1 MVTILMMSAKLANQ
15 GRLKIKIFQQKGY
28 EVIILEY
35 EATSKIFSRNS
46 NYILDVVMWVK
57 SGNISRKVIITSIL

>member
-1 MVTILMMSAKLANQ
+1 MVTILMMSAKLATQ

-35 EATSKIFSRNS
+35 EVTNKIFSRNS
-46 NYILDVVMWVK
+46 NYILDVVM
-57 SGNISRKVIITSIL
+57 